1 MAATVLDVHAAR
13 ARFSSL
19 RDGGFVFLDAPGG
32 SQVPDEVGDAIA
44 RTLRDAS
51 ANIGALYETS
61 HRVERI
67 LATARDDAAR
77 FLNCSADDVI
87 FGQNM
92 TVLDFALSR
101 TAARDWGEGDRILVS
116 RLDHDGGVSPWV
128 ELAAD
133 RGFELEWVDV
143 TPDLRLDYDDL
154 EQKLDDRVRVVACV
168 ASSNAVGTIVDV
180 ARVSE
185 LAHSVGA
192 LCWVDAVQY
201 AAHVPTDVQA
211 LGCDLFI
218 CSAYKFC
225 GPHLGLA
232 YGRHELLE
240 SWRPYKARPASSH
253 PVGRKFEPG
262 TAPYEL
268 LAGFSATIGYLES
281 LGGMPAIAEYERELG
296 QRFLDGLPESVTVY
310 GLQSMD
316 GRVPTFLLNVDGVPA
331 AEVAA
336 RMAEQGFGVWA
347 HDNWYSLGLR
357 EKLPYPDSAVRVGLI
372 HYNTADEI
380 DRFTAA
386 LAEL

>member
-19 RDGGFVFLDAPGG
+19 RDDGFVFLDAPGG

-61 HRVERI
+61 HRVEGI

-77 FLNCSADDVI
+77 FLSCSADDVI

-101 TAARDWGEGDRILVS
+101 TAARDWSEGDRILVS

-133 RGFELEWVDV
+133 RGFELDWVDV

-154 EQKLDDRVRVVACV
+154 DRKLDDRVRVVACV

-232 YGRHELLE
+232 WGKHELLE

-253 PVGRKFEPG
+253 PVGRSFEPG

-268 LAGFSATIGYLES
+268 LAGFSATIAYLES
-281 LGGMPAIAEYERELG
+281 LGGMAAIAEYERELG

-331 AEVAA
+331 ADVAA

-380 DRFTAA
+380 DRFNAA
-386 LAEL
+386 LAQL

>member
-19 RDGGFVFLDAPGG
+19 RDDGFVFLDAPGG

-61 HRVERI
+61 HRVEGI

-77 FLNCSADDVI
+77 FLSCSADDVI

-101 TAARDWGEGDRILVS
+101 TAARDWSEGDRILVS

-133 RGFELEWVDV
+133 RGFELDWVDV

-154 EQKLDDRVRVVACV
+154 ERKLDDSVRVVACV

-201 AAHVPTDVQA
+201 AAHVPTDVQT

-268 LAGFSATIGYLES
+268 LAGFSATIAYLES
-281 LGGMPAIAEYERELG
+281 LGDMAAIAEYERELG

-331 AEVAA
+331 ADVAA

-357 EKLPYPDSAVRVGLI
+357 ERLPYPDSAVRVGLI

-380 DRFTAA
+380 DRFNTA
-386 LAEL
+386 LAQL

>member
-1 MAATVLDVHAAR
+1 MAATVLDVEAVR

-44 RTLRDAS
+44 RTLREAS

-61 HRVERI
+61 HRVERV

-92 TVLDFALSR
+92 TVLDFSLSR
-101 TAARDWGEGDRILVS
+101 TAARDWREGDRILVS

-133 RGFELEWVDV
+133 RGFEIDWVDV
-143 TPDLRLDYDDL
+143 TEDLRLDYDDL
-154 EQKLDDRVRVVACV
+154 ANRLDERVRVVACV
-168 ASSNAVGTIVDV
+168 GSSNAIGTIVDV

-185 LAHSVGA
+185 LAHEAGA

-201 AAHVPTDVQA
+201 AAHVPTDVHA
-211 LGCDLFI
+211 LGCDIFI
-218 CSAYKFC
+218 TSSHKFL

-240 SWRPYKARPASSH
+240 SWRPYKARPAASE
-253 PVGRKFEPG
+253 PVGRRFEVG
-262 TAPYEL
+262 TAPYEI
-268 LAGFSATIGYLES
+268 LAGFSATIAYLES
-281 LGGMPAIAEYERELG
+281 IGGMPVLAAYERELG
-296 QRFLDGLPESVTVY
+296 QRFLDGLP
-310 GLQSMD
+310 
-316 GRVPTFLLNVDGVPA
+316 
-331 AEVAA
+331 
-336 RMAEQGFGVWA
+336 
-347 HDNWYSLGLR
+347 
-357 EKLPYPDSAVRVGLI
+357 DSA
-372 HYNTADEI
+372 TAD
-380 DRFTAA
+380 
-386 LAEL
+386 